1 MKPLPHPQENPWTI
15 RSQRAIYHNSWIA
28 VTEHDVLTPAQ
39 TPGIYGTVEFQ
50 TSAVGIIPVD
60 EAGFTW
66 LVGQY
71 RFPLGR
77 YSWEIPEGGCPH
89 GEAPL
94 AAAQRELEE
103 ECGLT
108 ASSWRLLLEM
118 DLSNSV
124 TNETAAIFLAT
135 GLTDLGHVSPEE
147 TEALQLCRLPLPEA
161 FARVR
166 SGELRDSMTVAGL
179 QRLELERLRHPGQP
193 LVTLGVPAPLGQLPA
208 PLGEQLRCRR

>member
-1 MKPLPHPQENPWTI
+1 MD
-15 RSQRAIYHNSWIA
+15 S
-28 VTEHDVLTPAQ
+28 
-39 TPGIYGTVEFQ
+39 
-50 TSAVGIIPVD
+50 
-60 EAGFTW
+60 AGFTW

-94 AAAQRELEE
+94 AAAQRELAE
-103 ECGLT
+103 ECGLA
-108 ASSWRLLLEM
+108 ASGWRLLVEM

-135 GLTDLGHVSPEE
+135 GLTALGHTSPEE
-147 TEALQLCRLPLPEA
+147 TEALQLCRLPLREA

-179 QRLELERLRHPGQP
+179 QRLELEQLRRPGQP
-193 LVTLGVPAPLGQLPA
+193 LASLGEPAPPGPLPA
-208 PLGEQLRCRR
+208 PAG